1 MKWPLLALAAAL
13 ALAIAGC
20 DKPAEAPV
28 PQPAGK
34 AGKDRA
40 AQAQPATTA
49 APATAEPRVSY
60 SDQGRRDPFVS
71 LTGKRVA
78 AFLDNPLESFDL
90 PQFQLKAVIIGMGE
104 PKAMVIAPDGKG
116 YIIRKGMKFGKNK
129 GVVVE
134 ISRDKVRVEERYLDL
149 SGVMRRVIQDLN
161 VPKREGV

>member
-1 MKWPLLALAAAL
+1 MKWLFLAMTAAL
-13 ALAIAGC
+13 VLAVSGC
-20 DKPAEAPV
+20 DKPVEAPV
-28 PQPAGK
+28 PKPAAKPVKDQAAETQPA
-34 AGKDRA
+34 A
-40 AQAQPATTA
+40 AAVPA
-49 APATAEPRVSY
+49 PAEPRVVY
-60 SDQGRRDPFVS
+60 SAQGRRDPFVS

-129 GVVVE
+129 GVVIE
-134 ISRDKVRVEERYLDL
+134 ISREKVRVEERYQDL
-149 SGVMRRVIQDLN
+149 TGVMRRVIQDLN